1 MDRKEM
7 KMVDLLIRGGLVLTL
22 EPNTLQ
28 GPVYPDGAVAVE
40 GNRIVAV
47 GPTAEVEGAFPEAR
61 EVIDARG
68 RIVMPG
74 FVCTH
79 THMPYVLGHNMPV
92 DFSQLHS
99 FWDMLQK
106 MGWEWLEDLTTSQ
119 GVYAATRYAAAKM
132 LKSGT
137 TTVCE
142 LVEAP
147 IALGTSPSPLQ
158 CSAQAVEEIGIRAQ
172 IGFEVTERVLGV
184 PILERLERVNAEK
197 GFIENLA
204 FLEKHPPR
212 NGSRV
217 EGRLGVHTAF
227 TNSYQTL
234 RQAREIADAF
244 GCGIEIHVA
253 EIPRAFLVEKFGKS
267 APEVLEETGL
277 LGPDVIAAH
286 CIDLTDG
293 DMEILHRN
301 RVNVSHTPMSNS
313 AGGNGVARIPR
324 MLELGIN
331 VTLGHDCFF
340 TLDYSQ
346 YLRYMYLLHK
356 AHNANPMLI
365 PPFQAL
371 DIATGNGARAM
382 GLGDEI
388 GSLKI
393 GKKADLIV
401 IRPDSPTPTTP
412 ESVLSFF
419 TMTFEGRQVEHVI
432 VDGRVVVKSG
442 HLTTGNEDEIH
453 QACLQEAKLLWQR
466 NGISV

>member
-1 MDRKEM
+1 
-7 KMVDLLIRGGLVLTL
+7 MVDLLIKGGLVLTL
-22 EPNTLQ
+22 EPNALT
-28 GPVYPDGAVAVE
+28 GPVYADGAVAVD

-47 GPTAEVEGAFPEAR
+47 GPTVEVEKAFPAAR

-74 FVCTH
+74 FICTH

-106 MGWEWLEDLTTSQ
+106 MGWEWLEDLTTSK

-132 LKSGT
+132 LKGGT

-147 IALGTSPSPLQ
+147 SALGKSPSPLES
-158 CSAQAVEEIGIRAQ
+158 SARAIKEIGIRAQ
-172 IGFEVTERVLGV
+172 IGYEVTERVLGV
-184 PILERLERVNAEK
+184 PVLERLERANAEK
-197 GFIENLA
+197 GFEENLA
-204 FLEKHPPR
+204 FLAKFPPK
-212 NGSRV
+212 NGGRI

-227 TNSYQTL
+227 TNSFETL
-234 RQAREIADAF
+234 RQAREIANTY

-253 EIPRAFLVEKFGKS
+253 EIPRAFLVEKYGKS

-293 DMEILHRN
+293 DMEIFRRN
-301 RVNVSHTPMSNS
+301 GVNVAHTPMSNS
-313 AGGNGVARIPR
+313 LGGNGVARMPR
-324 MLELGIN
+324 MLEQGIK

-340 TLDYSQ
+340 TLDYDD
-346 YLRYMYLLHK
+346 YFRYMYLLHK
-356 AHNANPMLI
+356 AHNANPTVI

-371 DIATGNGARAM
+371 DIAIGNGAKAM
-382 GLGDEI
+382 GLGEEI
-388 GSLKI
+388 GSLKV
-393 GKKADLIV
+393 GKKADLLV
-401 IRPDSPTPTTP
+401 IQPDSPTPTIP
-412 ESVLSFF
+412 ESLFSYF
-419 TMTFEGRQVEHVI
+419 TMTFQGKQVEHVV
-432 VDGRVVVKSG
+432 VDGKVVVRNG
-442 HLTTGNEDEIH
+442 RLTTGDEEEIRL
-453 QACLQEAKLLWQR
+453 ACQGEAKVLWR
-466 NGISV
+466 KNGIDV